1 MDGLEVLM
9 FQWLW
14 KQKYRVDRGLG
25 MAAGLNTLLLLCQSE
40 KLAHLCGLSLQT
52 FVLVAAPL
60 IFTGIWLCGY
70 IVSRPS
76 LQIAED
82 GAIGELSQQ
91 RRELREILQILK
103 ERK

>member
-1 MDGLEVLM
+1 ML
-9 FQWLW
+9 QWLW
-14 KQKYRVDRGLG
+14 KQKYRIDRGLG

-40 KLAHLCGLSLQT
+40 KLAHLFGLTLPV
-52 FVLVAAPL
+52 FILVAVPL
-60 IFTGIWLCGY
+60 IIACIWLCGY
-70 IVSRPS
+70 VVSRPS
-76 LQIAED
+76 VQIAED